1 MTETPLGTPELPPS
15 LRFLK
20 TLVTVLTITM
30 ILGVITVVVALVTR
44 LQQVSPA
51 PGLPT
56 GLILPAGATA
66 QAVTMGTGWIA
77 VVTTDNHILIF
88 SNDGTMLQ
96 DILIE
101 MKSD

>member
-1 MTETPLGTPELPPS
+1 MIEPELPPS

-30 ILGVITVVVALVTR
+30 IGGVITVVAVLVTR

-51 PGLPT
+51 PGLPA
-56 GLILPAGATA
+56 GLTLPAGTKA

-77 VVTTDNHILIF
+77 VVTTDDHILIF
-88 SNDGTMLQ
+88 ASDGTLLQ
-96 DILIE
+96 DIPILL
-101 MKSD
+101 KSD

>member
-1 MTETPLGTPELPPS
+1 MTETPLGAPGLPPS

-30 ILGVITVVVALVTR
+30 ILGVITVVAVLVTR

-51 PGLPT
+51 PGLPA
-56 GLILPAGATA
+56 GLILPAGITA

-77 VVTTDNHILIF
+77 IVTNDNRILIF
-88 SNDGTMLQ
+88 DNDGTLLQ
-96 DILIE
+96 DILITT
-101 MKSD
+101 KSE